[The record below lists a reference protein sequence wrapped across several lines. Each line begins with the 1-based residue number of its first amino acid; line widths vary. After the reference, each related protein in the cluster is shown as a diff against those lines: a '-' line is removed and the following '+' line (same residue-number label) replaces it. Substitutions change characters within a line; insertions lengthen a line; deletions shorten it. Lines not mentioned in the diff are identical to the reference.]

1 MDEEGFIYI
10 QDRIKYMIVSGGENI
25 YSAEIESAL
34 LEHDAI
40 ADAAVI
46 GIPDEQ
52 WGESVLAF
60 VVTKAAASVT
70 TDELIDFCRSRLAG
84 YKIPHRVE
92 FIDTVPRNASG
103 KALKKNLREP
113 FWKGIE
119 RRVS

>member
-10 QDRIKYMIVSGGENI
+10 QDRIKDMIVSGGENI

-34 LEHDAI
+34 FEHDAI

-60 VVTKAAASVT
+60 VVTKADASVT

-103 KALKKNLREP
+103 KALKKDLREP